1 MSGEL
6 SGDGTRAAFISAR
19 SAGPASEDKDGKAAQ
34 RWDER
39 VELSVTNPKTGGES
53 ASEIGLDL
61 TITNLSEAF
70 LTDLQTATQETAVN
84 PDAAFRV
91 LGIWSRA
98 FMKDGIA
105 LNLTDA
111 RYVRGKDAA
120 HLKGLLLTRRRIR
133 MRRVR
138 SSLEEQA
145 GALLNWLFRKL

>member
-1 MSGEL
+1 MKDLRAEIRVGEKPIADFTFTSGPFVSGEL

-70 LTDLQTATQETAVN
+70 LTDLKR
-84 PDAAFRV
+84 PR
-91 LGIWSRA
+91 
-98 FMKDGIA
+98 K
-105 LNLTDA
+105 
-111 RYVRGKDAA
+111 
-120 HLKGLLLTRRRIR
+120 RR
-133 MRRVR
+133 
-138 SSLEEQA
+138 Q
-145 GALLNWLFRKL
+145 